1 MLRILRMACS
11 ILSLDMGLPRRCG
24 DSRPGESRL
33 AKCAT
38 RPLDR
43 HPGRR
48 LRGALDTRQVA
59 QMDADVERTS
69 ISSVPNSSV
78 GNEKEEK
85 EVAFDLLE
93 ATVISYVLVN
103 LLIETQI

>member
-1 MLRILRMACS
+1 
-11 ILSLDMGLPRRCG
+11 
-24 DSRPGESRL
+24 
-33 AKCAT
+33 
-38 RPLDR
+38 
-43 HPGRR
+43 
-48 LRGALDTRQVA
+48 
-59 QMDADVERTS
+59 MDADVERTS